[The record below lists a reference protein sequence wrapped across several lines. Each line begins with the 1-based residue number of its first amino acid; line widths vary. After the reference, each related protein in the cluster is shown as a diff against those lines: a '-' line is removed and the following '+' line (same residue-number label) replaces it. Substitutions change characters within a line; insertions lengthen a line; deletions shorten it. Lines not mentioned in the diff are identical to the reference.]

1 VKGEFIMR
9 RFALVIAA
17 AGLVT
22 LTACGTTV
30 TGRAVPAQAGT
41 VTDLSYLVSSRTAA
55 EHTVHFTYAASTNLP
70 VRVGFSE
77 NVTRAG
83 TTTKLTVNM
92 TYTQWG
98 APVRIQAPPADQIGP
113 LPAH

>member
-9 RFALVIAA
+9 RFALVIAS

-30 TGRAVPAQAGT
+30 TGRAVPAHANT
-41 VTDLSYLVSSRTAA
+41 VTDLSYLVASRTAA
-55 EHTVHFTYAASTNLP
+55 EHTVHITYDA
-70 VRVGFSE
+70 
-77 NVTRAG
+77 
-83 TTTKLTVNM
+83 TTSIGELTK
-92 TYTQWG
+92 
-98 APVRIQAPPADQIGP
+98 APPADQIGA